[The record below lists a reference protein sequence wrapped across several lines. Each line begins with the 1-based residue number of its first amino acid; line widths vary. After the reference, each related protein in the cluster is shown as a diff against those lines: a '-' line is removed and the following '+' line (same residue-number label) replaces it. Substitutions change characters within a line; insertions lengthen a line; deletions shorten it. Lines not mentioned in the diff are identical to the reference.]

1 MLALLS
7 LLPRAS
13 TTFLFALA
21 ALLRFYGTDSGV
33 SAHHPLAGFPLLGWS
48 LTAFVLASA
57 ALVVDLGL
65 EWNRVVGTRA
75 RADRERDQERR
86 RRDRAARQ
94 SDLQARC
101 LLGLLSGQRRD
112 TSANRRRLQAL
123 IAELAPRLTAQ
134 AR

>member
-33 SAHHPLAGFPLLGWS
+33 SAHHPSAGLPLLGWS
-48 LTAFVLASA
+48 LKAFVLASA
-57 ALVVDLGL
+57 ALLVDLGL

-75 RADRERDQERR
+75 RADRERD
-86 RRDRAARQ
+86 RAARQ
-94 SDLQARC
+94 SDLHARC
-101 LLGLLSGQRRD
+101 LLGLLDSQRRD
-112 TSANRRRLQAL
+112 TAANRRRIQAL
-123 IAELAPRLTAQ
+123 IAELEPRLLQ
-134 AR
+134 RLR

>member
-33 SAHHPLAGFPLLGWS
+33 SARHPSAGLPLLGWS

-57 ALVVDLGL
+57 ALLVDLGL

-75 RADRERDQERR
+75 CADRERDQARR
-86 RRDRAARQ
+86 HRDRTARQ

-101 LLGLLSGQRRD
+101 LLGLLDSQRRD
-112 TSANRRRLQAL
+112 TAANRGRIQTL
-123 IAELAPRLTAQ
+123 IAELEPKLLQ
-134 AR
+134 GWL